1 MCIREFEK
9 TWFLRFRR
17 LGRLESKYEDT
28 VSEYYIAF
36 MSMCKKVAGL
46 PLSEEEG
53 RTGDNDDIQIRLRF
67 FTGGGCKILYV
78 LM

>member
-1 MCIREFEK
+1 
-9 TWFLRFRR
+9 
-17 LGRLESKYEDT
+17 LGRLENKYEDT

-53 RTGDNDDIQIRLRF
+53 RKDITTTFIL
-67 FTGGGCKILYV
+67 GAACKITFAPPLKITSS
-78 LM
+78 LTFSGIK